1 MHDGNYDENLNDS
14 HHALLFC
21 QASFRD
27 WVQASFKEDSAFQN
41 KQNLVY
47 TLK

>member
-1 MHDGNYDENLNDS
+1 MHDGNCDENLNDS

-27 WVQASFKEDSAFQN
+27 WVQANFREDNLGRIVLSRIN
-41 KQNLVY
+41 K
-47 TLK
+47 T